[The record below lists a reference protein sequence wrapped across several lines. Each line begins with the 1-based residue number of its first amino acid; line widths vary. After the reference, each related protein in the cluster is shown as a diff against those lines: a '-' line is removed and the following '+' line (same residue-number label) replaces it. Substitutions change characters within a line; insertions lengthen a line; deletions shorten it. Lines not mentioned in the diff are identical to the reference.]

1 MVGPGEAEPWAI
13 LPMVA
18 HGSPMVAMVG
28 QKLLHLHLILGRCS
42 EFRKLLH
49 LHLFMKSLAAF
60 ISERRVGSGPGR
72 PGGETFRVNTPS
84 VWPQAA
90 AARSAYT

>member
-18 HGSPMVAMVG
+18 HGLPMVAMVG

-42 EFRKLLH
+42 EFRKPLH
-49 LHLFMKSLAAF
+49 LHLFMKSCASF
-60 ISERRVGSGPGR
+60 ISAGRVRRGDPRGDDDPG
-72 PGGETFRVNTPS
+72 
-84 VWPQAA
+84 
-90 AARSAYT
+90 

>member
-18 HGSPMVAMVG
+18 HGLPMVAMVG

-42 EFRKLLH
+42 EFRKPLH
-49 LHLFMKSLAAF
+49 LHLFMKACASF
-60 ISERRVGSGPGR
+60 ISAGRVPLS
-72 PGGETFRVNTPS
+72 TPHP
-84 VWPQAA
+84 VDPARKELWP
-90 AARSAYT
+90 